1 MLTLRRAVGETANDE
16 KQMSMVPQT
25 AENRGG
31 IENSGTD
38 RWLRREAI
46 QIVAQLPD
54 DESQALMVLEYAR
67 QLVVGFL
74 AEHQP
79 QAGRREDTSDLR
91 IRELRVAG

>member
-1 MLTLRRAVGETANDE
+1 
-16 KQMSMVPQT
+16 MSKVPQT
-25 AENRGG
+25 SENRGG
-31 IENSGTD
+31 LENSATD

-79 QAGRREDTSDLR
+79 QAGRREDAGDLR
-91 IRELRVAG
+91 IRDLRIAG

>member
-1 MLTLRRAVGETANDE
+1 
-16 KQMSMVPQT
+16 MSKVPQT

-31 IENSGTD
+31 LENSGTD

-74 AEHQP
+74 AEP
-79 QAGRREDTSDLR
+79 QAGRREDAGDLR
-91 IRELRVAG
+91 IRELRIAG

>member
-1 MLTLRRAVGETANDE
+1 VLIAKAVGEAANDD
-16 KQMSMVPQT
+16 KQMSKVPQT
-25 AENRGG
+25 AENRRG

-67 QLVVGFL
+67 QLVIGFL

-79 QAGRREDTSDLR
+79 QASRREDAGDLR
-91 IRELRVAG
+91 SRELRVAG